1 MVSSH
6 GVKRGWTEAH
16 RGGWVGGGASERGRG
31 KPGQREGQAGIKFLL
46 SKKIQTFIRERR
58 KLQIWGI

>member
-1 MVSSH
+1 MD
-6 GVKRGWTEAH
+6 
-16 RGGWVGGGASERGRG
+16 GGRPTVGEWVGGGARERGRG
-31 KPGQREGQAGIKFLL
+31 KPGQREGQAGIKFLF

>member
-1 MVSSH
+1 MDGRRPTV
-6 GVKRGWTEAH
+6 GA
-16 RGGWVGGGASERGRG
+16 WVGGGASERGRG
-31 KPGQREGQAGIKFLL
+31 KPGQREGQAGIKFLF